1 VWGSLYAVGEYS
13 QLEGEVDPIFIGAD
27 PTYNGWYAE
36 AGWFITG
43 ETRPYD
49 EGEWGRVKVKRPVY
63 DGSGGYGAWQIAARY
78 DVLDLSDKALTIPNC
93 EMCGEQKTWLV
104 ALNWYPTDYTRVMF
118 NYVNAEIE
126 GGFMNGR
133 NVNNGANIEGFGTRV
148 QVDW

>member
-1 VWGSLYAVGEYS
+1 MPDKPAPLLRLILLFALLTGCAPAQPVRDAAERYDVL
-13 QLEGEVDPIFIGAD
+13 IR
-27 PTYNGWYAE
+27 NG
-36 AGWFITG
+36 
-43 ETRPYD
+43 
-49 EGEWGRVKVKRPVY
+49 VVY